1 MLQVIQGS
9 AAVNRLVG
17 LLKSRYGLEL
27 RIRSMQAVNSDNLLD
42 QGMQV
47 LRGDLHIPITS
58 NNHYFATAQIVGGE
72 KLTAKD
78 QTNINDLVQ
87 AVLEPEFYNWYLS
100 QLAENSIH
108 ADQATNNPTIV
119 SIFNHD
125 ETKAVSPLTSSIYL
139 YSTDSKKLMQVSH
152 ELHNLSDRWAYLQ
165 YSELSEQLRNADD
178 IKSLGSLT
186 LQMGTIEKL
195 NTKDQDIILSFL
207 NSANYSEHPLMIT
220 TGSESLNTLVVKKI
234 ISEELATELSKNSL
248 NVDRVSLDLDL
259 LQETLEFML

>member
-27 RIRSMQAVNSDNLLD
+27 RIRSMQAVSSGNLLD

-58 NNHYFATAQIVGGE
+58 NDHYFATAQIVGGE
-72 KLTAKD
+72 KLPIKD
-78 QTNINDLVQ
+78 QKNINDLVQ
-87 AVLEPEFYNWYLS
+87 AVLEPEFYNWYLN
-100 QLAENSIH
+100 QLTENAIH
-108 ADQATNNPTIV
+108 ADQATNSPTVV

-125 ETKAVSPLTSSIYL
+125 ETKATSPLTSSIYL
-139 YSTDSKKLMQVSH
+139 YSTDSKRLVQISH

-178 IKSLGSLT
+178 IQSLGSLT
-186 LQMGTIEKL
+186 LQMGSIEKL
-195 NTKDQDIILSFL
+195 NTKDQKKILSFL
-207 NSANYSEHPLMIT
+207 RSANYSEHPLMII
-220 TGSESLNTLVVKKI
+220 TGSESLNSLVEKKI
-234 ISEELATELSKNSL
+234 ISTELAAELSKNSL